1 MVDIIRRSP
10 VTFDK
15 RPARVENRHYWNV
28 VTEFADEGE
37 EGPWITD
44 LCHKTRWDVQDGN
57 LMSLS
62 SSELPIPENYGGCS
76 LTSEMAVNRM
86 NRTQAS
92 VWHFSDDAVEMPNQS
107 AYTETTDATVFL
119 ALYGKNVFSI
129 TEKLT
134 NLDLNGPDKNPPTLV
149 QGPFS
154 HVPCQILVVNKDG
167 EIPGILFT
175 CSRGYARDMV
185 HAVMD
190 AGKEF
195 SLKPAGEDR
204 CKQWINQIL

>member
-10 VTFDK
+10 VQFDK
-15 RPARVENRHYWNV
+15 RPARVEKRHNWNV
-28 VTEFADEGE
+28 VTEYSNEGE
-37 EGPWITD
+37 DGPWITD
-44 LCHKTRWDVQDGN
+44 LSHKTRWDVQDGN
-57 LMSLS
+57 LASLGS
-62 SSELPIPENYGGCS
+62 SGLSIPENYGESS
-76 LTSEMAVNRM
+76 LTGEMAVNRM
-86 NRTQAS
+86 NRTQVS
-92 VWHFSDDAVEMPNQS
+92 VWHFSDDDVEMPDQS

-134 NLDLNGPDKNPPTLV
+134 NLDLNGPDKNPPVLI

-154 HVPCQILVVNKDG
+154 HVPCQILVVNKDV
-167 EIPGILFT
+167 EAPGILLT

-185 HAVMD
+185 HALMD

-195 SLKPAGEDR
+195 SLQPAGEDR
-204 CKQWINQIL
+204 FKQWINQI